1 MPYIINKTNGTRITI
16 LDDAA
21 LSKTTSLTFVGRNYS
36 GYGEIINENFLKLLE
51 SFSNTTEPTTPIT
64 GQLWFDTSLDVKR
77 LNVYDG
83 SKFKGISN
91 IFVSSNPPSNI
102 TEGDMWWDNINQQL
116 KLYNGSEFKIIGP
129 AASVRAAWETTEEQ
143 TDEGTPSLTQPIIQG
158 VFGGDAIVLVS
169 NEPDFNPVTQSSLV
183 EKFPVVKKGITLYG
197 ATENT
202 GSSKEFGYYFWGTAA
217 DALVA
222 STATSFAITYTTTN
236 ATFHV
241 PFASSSTGS
250 PQMFSNNGITFNPST
265 GVLTTIASSS
275 RYADLAERYKADN
288 FYDIGSVLIIGG
300 SEEVTE
306 THKRADT
313 AIIGIVSNNP
323 AFRMNELT
331 DNEPMNPYIA
341 LRGRV
346 PCKVIGPIKKGSL
359 LVTSSYPGYAEA
371 FRQGDDPNAVF
382 ARSLQDFSGAKGMI
396 EVMV

>member
-51 SFSNTTEPTTPIT
+51 SFSNTTEPSTPIT

-83 SKFKGISN
+83 SKFKGIAN
-91 IFVSSNPPSNI
+91 IFISSTPPSNI
-102 TEGDMWWDNINQQL
+102 TEGDMWWDNTNQQL
-116 KLYNGSEFKIIGP
+116 KLYNGSEYKTIGP
-129 AASVRAAWETTEEQ
+129 AASVRAAWETGEEQ
-143 TDEGTPSLTQPIIQG
+143 IDEAQVITTPVIQG

-169 NEPDFNPVTQSSLV
+169 NEPDFNPIAQSSLF

-197 ATENT
+197 AKEDT

-222 STATSFAITYTTTN
+222 STATSFAVTYTTTN

-275 RYADLAERYKADN
+275 RYADLAERYKADS

-300 SEEVTE
+300 LAEVTE

-313 AIIGIVSNNP
+313 SVIGIVSNNP
-323 AFRMNELT
+323 AFRMNEIT
-331 DNEPMNPYIA
+331 DNEAMNPYIA

-346 PCKVIGPIKKGSL
+346 PCKVIGSIKKGSM

-382 ARSLQDFSGAKGMI
+382 ARALQDFNGQKGMI